1 MLPRES
7 AGDKVISH
15 YKALSQY
22 LLQQI
27 DLERYLKQE
36 YIKCVFI
43 KRVGYTMF
51 HMK

>member
-36 YIKCVFI
+36 YLLNVCSSKE
-43 KRVGYTMF
+43 
-51 HMK
+51 